1 MNLGITK
8 YGVRRNIVVC
18 FFISLFGC
26 ATAGVA
32 EDQPDG
38 ATVSILNHSGLEALN
53 TTLAHIVRERTP
65 DAKGAQHFFI
75 AKYKNG
81 SRSSQMLWLE
91 GRKLWMMHIG
101 GETEE
106 SWTGLRYPSSGE
118 LIDLDTGIVDA
129 QEEIGG
135 STYLTT
141 RGWAADKVYS
151 AVVNGDLIVINVN
164 KVKEK

>member
-8 YGVRRNIVVC
+8 YAVRCNIVVC
-18 FFISLFGC
+18 LFISLLGC
-26 ATAGVA
+26 AAAGVA
-32 EDQPDG
+32 EDQPAG
-38 ATVSILNHSGLEALN
+38 ATVSILNHSGLEALKI
-53 TTLAHIVRERTP
+53 TLAHIVRDRTP
-65 DAKGAQHFFI
+65 DAEGTQHFFI
-75 AKYKNG
+75 AKYEKG

-118 LIDLDTGIVDA
+118 LINLDTGVVDT

-141 RGWAADKVYS
+141 RDWAADKVYS
-151 AVVNGDLIVINVN
+151 AVVNGDLIVINID
-164 KVKEK
+164 KAKEK